1 MEKKYCQHG
10 HLVLGDTCSQC
21 AQSMAPAA
29 EAAAT
34 PAGTSTPNHTLV
46 ELRHLKSLL
55 QKGIITEAQYDE
67 RRNNILANF

>member
-1 MEKKYCQHG
+1 
-10 HLVLGDTCSQC
+10 
-21 AQSMAPAA
+21 MAPAA